1 MTPGN
6 EELIAV
12 VEPGRIRIRLKE
24 IRQFAAVKEM
34 HLALYFQ
41 CVEYSSYELE
51 SLGLKEGGHDR
62 RIDLLRW
69 HFYYGDFR
77 GGIDGKKIY
86 SRLVGKRLI
95 EPLPKE
101 KSGFWGFAEKKPKR
115 YGEFIIG
122 VDKEGSEI
130 VHTSDPSCLADN
142 FGANTG
148 EPHYLTPVQ
157 FRKAVLD
164 KYNQKPAKYSVEDGI
179 LRCGYL
185 WSMTM
190 DNHHDDRVV
199 AWLGDLGRYLPDEEQ
214 LHCPL
219 KRHYSFASLWRFRFR
234 SPH

>member
-95 EPLPKE
+95 ASHCRKKRVDSGVSWR
-101 KSGFWGFAEKKPKR
+101 KSRRG
-115 YGEFIIG
+115 
-122 VDKEGSEI
+122 
-130 VHTSDPSCLADN
+130 T
-142 FGANTG
+142 
-148 EPHYLTPVQ
+148 
-157 FRKAVLD
+157 
-164 KYNQKPAKYSVEDGI
+164 
-179 LRCGYL
+179 
-185 WSMTM
+185 
-190 DNHHDDRVV
+190 
-199 AWLGDLGRYLPDEEQ
+199 
-214 LHCPL
+214 
-219 KRHYSFASLWRFRFR
+219 AS
-234 SPH
+234 S